1 MRPTTSLSSQE
12 IHAIT
17 WDATKGSP
25 RFVSAACALLNEMQK
40 SLWLLWRQRTVLLT
54 EFVALV
60 IFYPLLQFL
69 IGNGEIEQAHVLPT
83 LLAFL
88 AYPLLFITTFKFVGD
103 LREEVNSGTFEH
115 MHLSPFAPVSLL
127 LSRLVI
133 LVLEGAVIA
142 AIIGVLMSWVLRVH
156 IPLRLAGALPAALT
170 IVDIIGFALLLGGLA
185 LALPQTGIVVSLFNG
200 LIFLLNGTLIPLAW
214 YPTWVQTL
222 ARFLPTTL
230 GIQVTN
236 KVILQHQSLAAVW
249 ADGTLPWLITYTVG
263 LSVLGWLV
271 FLLNDRR
278 TLRRGISR

>member
-12 IHAIT
+12 IHAIKKS
-17 WDATKGSP
+17 ARKGNP
-25 RFVSAACALLNEMQK
+25 RFVSAARALLNEMQK
-40 SLWLLWRQRTVLLT
+40 SLWLLWRHRAVLLT

-69 IGNGEIEQAHVLPT
+69 IGNGGIEQARVLPT

-88 AYPLLFITTFKFVGD
+88 AYPLLFVTTFKFVGD
-103 LREEVNSGTFEH
+103 LREEVNGGTFEH
-115 MHLSPFAPVSLL
+115 MHLSPFAPVALFV
-127 LSRLVI
+127 SRLVV
-133 LVLEGAVIA
+133 LMLEGVVITT
-142 AIIGVLMSWVLRVH
+142 IIGVLMSWVLRVH

-185 LALPQTGIVVSLFNG
+185 LALPQTGVIVSLFNG

-214 YPTWVQTL
+214 YPTWIQAL

-230 GIQVTN
+230 GIQATD
-236 KVILQHQSLAAVW
+236 KVVLQQQSLAAIW
-249 ADGTLPWLITYTVG
+249 ADGTLPWLIVYTVG
-263 LSVLGWLV
+263 LLALGWLV

-278 TLRRGISR
+278 TLRRGISH